1 MAEIQAKLWSNRSNS
16 IDRVTLTELLLNELD
31 SLPNVKLFF
40 RHKITAVDLERQQV
54 QVTDESLGG
63 RPGQNHRSEQQNI
76 SQHVFD
82 LLLGCDGTYSAV
94 RASMMRSSRLDYSQT
109 LVDALWCQFTIPAA
123 TTGSYTT
130 PSASKGFSVSPEHLH
145 IWPNNEMMFMAIPAA
160 DKSTAGTLFAS
171 LSTFAEL
178 ERDPSQVAHFFKRN
192 FPGAAELIG
201 LEGIRKQ
208 FEMNAHEPLISI
220 KCSPHV
226 YGSCAA
232 ILGDAAH
239 AMVPFYG
246 QGVNAGLED
255 VQVLFRCLDE
265 SEALGSGLVHALE
278 CYNAERVADAHA
290 INDLALSNYWEMRAG
305 VRSRYH
311 LLHKALEEFIARY
324 APFTGF
330 VTQYSRV
337 SFSNQRYSKIVSA
350 MALQRKRLARAIT
363 AMFGPLVILLAWLV
377 WKTLLCRVMITNI

>member
-1 MAEIQAKLWSNRSNS
+1 MVHGRDSSQALVEREQLYDIHGHCLLA
-16 IDRVTLTELLLNELD
+16 IDRVTLTELLLNELE

-40 RHKITAVDLERQQV
+40 RHKITTIDLKQQQIQAKDENLAERHC
-54 QVTDESLGG
+54 
-63 RPGQNHRSEQQNI
+63 QNHHLEQQDI

-82 LLLGCDGTYSAV
+82 LLLGCDGTHSAV
-94 RASMMRSSRLDYSQT
+94 RTSMMRSSRLDYSQT
-109 LVDALWCQFTIPAA
+109 WVDILWCQFTIPAA
-123 TTGSYTT
+123 TAGSFTT
-130 PSASKGFSVSPEHLH
+130 PSASNGFSVSPDHLH
-145 IWPNNEMMFMAIPAA
+145 IWPNNEMMLMAIPAA

-178 ERDPSQVAHFFKRN
+178 ERNPSQVEHFFMRN

-201 LEGIRKQ
+201 LESIRKQ

-226 YGSCAA
+226 YGSCAV

-239 AMVPFYG
+239 AMVRFYG

-255 VQVLFRCLDE
+255 VQVLFRCLNE
-265 SEALGSGLVHALE
+265 SEALDLGLGHALE

-290 INDLALSNYWEMRAG
+290 INDLAISNYWEIRAG

-311 LLHKALEEFIARY
+311 LLHKAFEEVISRY

-337 SFSNQRYSKIVSA
+337 SFSNQRYSKISYHGHIGPTGDTPG
-350 MALQRKRLARAIT
+350 LARLEDT
-363 AMFGPLVILLAWLV
+363 FV
-377 WKTLLCRVMITNI
+377 